1 MPGDAA
7 ATPTTTDRASR
18 RRDLALGTRI
28 FLATTTLVALALGS
42 AVLITWWQGN
52 RIGKAAA
59 QEAVERS
66 GRVQETFQE
75 RRFQLLALIAEQ
87 LAGDPN
93 FSAYVAESIDQGD
106 VLSLLDQLDERRS
119 ALGFDFALLLDP
131 DGRVVARTDAPEDS
145 GEDLSGEPLYQL
157 AFDGYEAI
165 GVWAQGPDLYYAV
178 GVPVAAGGLLHGF
191 LVAAYAIDDR
201 AANELREINNTEVVY
216 LRTDGEADPVPVA
229 STLAPSAVDDLLAG
243 LNDRLLGPLAKA
255 ETVQGELT
263 IQRQQTLAVIRAVH
277 DVSDQ
282 RVGLV
287 VHLAS
292 IDVQLAPYRLVG
304 RILMGVGLVSMIL
317 AFALSFLLSRRIVQP
332 MLRLTKAAKAA
343 AEGDYDQ
350 PIALDRG
357 DEVGELA
364 AAFSSLLSELREK
377 RDMEVYVNELAR
389 SVPEADA
396 GGTEA
401 EPATQRDLVLLGI
414 EQRQESPTAADG
426 GSAGEQLDLL
436 ARDIRRIGRIVSAQN
451 GRVEGFFG
459 HRLVA
464 SFEGMR
470 RAERALWAIAQL
482 SEKRRPVET
491 TPGGTSRGVLAL
503 ALTSGPVVSG
513 TVAVDNRHGH
523 TLVGAPVSE
532 LEALLR
538 LAQNGS
544 LLISGNT
551 RSELA
556 DTLEEGQ
563 IPAQEYQSTVTRHPL
578 FSLDPSTLGRLV
590 ASDRAPTQQITATL
604 THRTG
609 AAAGPRT
616 LSGIGIGAVLGGRF
630 EILSELGAGG
640 MGVVYKA
647 RDRSLDELVA
657 LKMLKVD
664 FWANTEHL
672 ERLKEELR
680 LARKISH
687 PNILRTFDFGEA
699 DGLPFISMEFVRGI
713 TLRGL
718 LDRSGRLPLSAGLR
732 TARQLCR
739 GLIAA
744 HAEGVLHRDIKPENL
759 IIEHTGNLKL
769 MDFGIAR
776 PLQRRKAQ
784 QTEPGAVVG
793 TPFYLAPEQLE
804 GLEPDER
811 ADLYAAGV
819 VLYEIFTGALP
830 FSTHGNL
837 FEIIA
842 RKLQEPP
849 TPPRDHWPTMPDALV
864 DIVMRCLSRDRDRR
878 WADVTTL
885 LDRLEILRA

>member
-1 MPGDAA
+1 MPGDAVTA
-7 ATPTTTDRASR
+7 PTTTERTTGR
-18 RRDLALGTRI
+18 RQVSLGTRI
-28 FLATTTLVALALGS
+28 FLATATLVALTLGA

-52 RIGKAAA
+52 RIGTAAA
-59 QEAVERS
+59 REAVERS
-66 GRVQETFQE
+66 GKVQDTFQE

-93 FSAYVAESIDQGD
+93 FSAYVAESIEQGD

-119 ALGFDFALLLDP
+119 ALGFDFALILDP
-131 DGRVVARTDAPEDS
+131 DGLVVARTDAPEAT
-145 GEDLSGEPLYQL
+145 GEDLSAEPLYHL

-165 GVWAQGPDLYYAV
+165 GVWAQGEDLYYAV

-216 LRTDGEADPVPVA
+216 LRTAGQNAPVAVA
-229 STLAPSAVDDLLAG
+229 STLAPSAVDDLLSG
-243 LNDRLLGPLAKA
+243 LGDGLLDRLGDGDS
-255 ETVQGELT
+255 VQGELT
-263 IQRQQTLAVIRAVH
+263 IQRQQSLAVVRPVRDIA
-277 DVSDQ
+277 DQ

-287 VHLAS
+287 VHMAS

-304 RILMGVGLVSMIL
+304 RILLWVGLVAMLL
-317 AFALSFLLSRRIVQP
+317 AFAFSFLLPKRILQP
-332 MLRLTKAAKAA
+332 MLRLTAAAKAA

-350 PIALDRG
+350 PIAVDQG
-357 DEVGELA
+357 DEVGQLA
-364 AAFSSLLSELREK
+364 SAFSSLLSELREK
-377 RDMEVYVNELAR
+377 RDMETYVNELAR
-389 SVPEADA
+389 SVPEAEGA
-396 GGTEA
+396 SPEA
-401 EPATQRDLVLLGI
+401 EPASRRDLVLLGI
-414 EQRQESPTAADG
+414 EQRPQTATPSDG
-426 GSAGEQLDLL
+426 GDAGEHLDLL
-436 ARDIRRIGRIVSAQN
+436 ARDVRRIGRLVSAQ
-451 GRVEGFFG
+451 GGKLESFFG
-459 HRLVA
+459 NRLVA
-464 SFEGMR
+464 SFEGKR
-470 RAERALWAIAQL
+470 RAERALWAIARL
-482 SEKRRPVET
+482 GEGKPADEGLGS
-491 TPGGTSRGVLAL
+491 LAL
-503 ALTSGPVVSG
+503 ALTAGSVVSG
-513 TVAVDNRHGH
+513 TVVAENRPGH
-523 TLVGAPVSE
+523 TLSGEPITE

-538 LAQNGS
+538 LAKEGS
-544 LLISGNT
+544 LLVSGSA
-551 RSELA
+551 RQELSE
-556 DTLEEGQ
+556 TLEQGQ
-563 IPAQEYQSTVTRHPL
+563 IPSQEYQSTVTRLPL
-578 FSLDPSTLGRLV
+578 FSLDPATLGKLV
-590 ASDRAPTQQITATL
+590 TSDHTPTQQMTATL
-604 THRTG
+604 GQRTG
-609 AAAGPRT
+609 LGSGPQT

-647 RDRSLDELVA
+647 RDRSLGELVA
-657 LKMLKVD
+657 LKMLKAD
-664 FWANTEHL
+664 MWSNPEHL

-687 PNILRTFDFGEA
+687 PNILRTFDFGDA

-776 PLQRRKAQ
+776 PLQRSKQ

-804 GLEPDER
+804 GLEPDQR

-830 FSTHGNL
+830 FATQGNI

-849 TPPRDHWPTMPDALV
+849 TPPREHWPTMPDALV

-878 WADVTTL
+878 QADVATL
-885 LDRLEILRA
+885 LQQLDVLRA